1 MLVNFDFNSDILGL
15 LTLNYRYAL
24 TLAVSLAEPK
34 PTAEIIILTLIINKM
49 KKVLVANIVSTVK
62 NDGVKSFEHELTELN
77 RHLSEG
83 RKIEKNDIVT
93 TVLLYSF
100 SIIYQLHKD

>member
-1 MLVNFDFNSDILGL
+1 MKICFHNPQLMPSCK
-15 LTLNYRYAL
+15 

-83 RKIEKNDIVT
+83 WKIEKYDIVT
-93 TVLLYSF
+93 SVVSYSF

>member
-1 MLVNFDFNSDILGL
+1 MSATEI
-15 LTLNYRYAL
+15 YARP
-24 TLAVSLAEPK
+24 LAVSLVEPK

-49 KKVLVANIVSTVK
+49 KKVLVANIVSSVK

-83 RKIEKNDIVT
+83 WKIEKYDIVT
-93 TVLLYSF
+93 SVVAYSF